1 MSIKGS
7 YLFENSQ
14 TVSVT
19 LRGADYAMVSVNGG
33 NEFRVTDGQ
42 TFSIGEGIE
51 PGTIFEVKMRAS
63 NGTDELS
70 KSFTFKKR
78 NPDEK
83 VLIYFDDSS
92 YNWGNL
98 KAYVY
103 DESSTPVV
111 KNAAWPGEAMQKDSS
126 TGYYYYEVPD
136 ELTNGL
142 VIFSGSNGRYPADG
156 AKGLAINETTMIFRA
171 GNKWEPYD
179 GTDPTP
185 PPTQDPSTGVT
196 VYYDESNPSNVI
208 KNAAWPGLP
217 MTLDSATGY
226 YKISVPDNLKNGQVI
241 FSGSN
246 GRYPA
251 DSLPGMQIGGQSHL
265 FDANYSWSV
274 YSPPVPTQP
283 TTQKPTQK
291 PTEAPTTK
299 PITKRLLIGDVNM
312 DGQVNIVD
320 ATAIQR
326 HIVELVVLTGDNLIA
341 ADTNGDGFYNIKD
354 VTAIQY
360 YAASNSE
367 GAANCGK
374 YTS

>member
-1 MSIKGS
+1 
-7 YLFENSQ
+7 
-14 TVSVT
+14 
-19 LRGADYAMVSVNGG
+19 
-33 NEFRVTDGQ
+33 
-42 TFSIGEGIE
+42 
-51 PGTIFEVKMRAS
+51 
-63 NGTDELS
+63 
-70 KSFTFKKR
+70 
-78 NPDEK
+78 
-83 VLIYFDDSS
+83 
-92 YNWGNL
+92 
-98 KAYVY
+98 
-103 DESSTPVV
+103 
-111 KNAAWPGEAMQKDSS
+111 
-126 TGYYYYEVPD
+126 
-136 ELTNGL
+136 
-142 VIFSGSNGRYPADG
+142 
-156 AKGLAINETTMIFRA
+156 MIFRA

-179 GTDPTP
+179 GTD
-185 PPTQDPSTGVT
+185 
-196 VYYDESNPSNVI
+196 YDESNPSNVI

-241 FSGSN
+241 FSGAK

-265 FDANYSWSV
+265 FDANNSWTV

-312 DGQVNIVD
+312 DGAVNIVD

-360 YAASNSE
+360 YAASSSE
-367 GAANCGK
+367 GACNCGK